1 MKVTP
6 EQVWEMAKNVAAHAI
21 ENGKDVTTLSRDELA
36 AIDSRCENLIENPS
50 QFDGKD
56 YGETETL
63 DYFVTLVKFHKAV
76 MEDQKEKATREFSLQ
91 AGEDNSI
98 FVWSSPFAK
107 NFKEMPDVEE
117 GMTVVITNARNPSV
131 HIYDTRGF
139 SKSDI
144 QRVVEEHC
152 RFVTRGCNYS
162 YELIKKIGNCYF
174 VN

>member
-1 MKVTP
+1 MRLTP
-6 EQVWEMAKNVAAHAI
+6 EMIWEMAKNVAAHVVAN
-21 ENGKDVTTLSRDELA
+21 EKDVMAMSRDELA
-36 AIDSRCENLIENPS
+36 AIDSRCENLIVNPS

-56 YGETETL
+56 YDETEEL
-63 DYFVTLVKFHKAV
+63 DYFKTLVRFHVGQKVKA
-76 MEDQKEKATREFSLQ
+76 AREFSLQ
-91 AGEDNSI
+91 VGDDNSI

-117 GMTVVITNARNPSV
+117 GMTVVITNAHNPSV

-139 SKSDI
+139 SERDI

-152 RFVTRGCNYS
+152 RYVTRGCNYS